1 MQILVIGGT
10 GFIGANLL
18 KLLLEDNHKVVVFHR
33 GETNFNSSRD
43 VQNIYGER
51 KNLSAFASDFKKF
64 APDVVLDMI
73 PYVEQD
79 ALTLMNTFR
88 SITPRVVAISSMDV
102 YAAYGRFRRSENG
115 KPEAEPFDE
124 DAPLRSTFYPY
135 RAYAQNSDDFVYHY
149 DKILVE
155 RVLMNDAEIKST
167 ILRLPKVYGA
177 DDKQHRTFE
186 YVKRMLDGRSAILLD
201 EEKYNWRW
209 TRGYVENVAAAIA
222 LAVVCEQAVNH
233 IYNVGEATALTESE
247 WVRSIGQAVGWNGE
261 VVAVPKKLIPKH
273 LAEDYNY
280 RHNLAANTSRIRE
293 ELGYDEP
300 ISLKEAVARTVAWE
314 QKHPPKKVDAENFNY
329 TAEDVALAQLGRK
342 DSKGT

>member
-1 MQILVIGGT
+1 MRILVIGGT
-10 GFIGANLL
+10 GFIGAHLV
-18 KLLLEDNHKVVVFHR
+18 KLLLEENHKVAVFHR

-43 VQNIYGER
+43 IQNIYGER

-73 PYVEQD
+73 PYTEQD

-88 SITPRVVAISSMDV
+88 NVTPRIVAISSMDV

-115 KPEAEPFDE
+115 EPEAEPFDE
-124 DAPLRSTFYPY
+124 DAALRSIFYPY
-135 RAYAQNSDDFVYHY
+135 RAYAQNAEDFVYHY

-155 RVLMNDAEIKST
+155 RVLMNDAEIEST

-177 DDKQHRTFE
+177 GDKQHRTFE

-201 EEKYNWRW
+201 EEKYNWCW

-222 LAVVCEQAVNH
+222 LAVVSEQAVNR
-233 IYNVGEATALTESE
+233 IYNVGEVTALTESE

-261 VVAVPKKLIPKH
+261 IVATPRKLIPRH
-273 LAEDYNY
+273 LVEDYNY
-280 RHNLAANTSRIRE
+280 QHNLAANTKRIRE

-300 ISLKEAVARTVAWE
+300 ISHKEAVAQTVTWE
-314 QKHPPKKVDAENFNY
+314 QKHPPKKVETEKFNY
-329 TAEDVALAQLGRK
+329 TVEDLVLARLRRK
-342 DSKGT
+342 NSKDA